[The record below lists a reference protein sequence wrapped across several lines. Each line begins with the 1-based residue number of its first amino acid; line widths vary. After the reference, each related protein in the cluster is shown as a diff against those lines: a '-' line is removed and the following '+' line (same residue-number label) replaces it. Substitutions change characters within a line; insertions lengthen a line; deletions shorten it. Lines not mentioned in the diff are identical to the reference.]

1 MSVAVIEKAIKL
13 RAEHEQRMAEYLARQ
28 VANQL
33 LPGVARIM
41 RAHAK
46 GLVRALTPK
55 QSRR

>member
-1 MSVAVIEKAIKL
+1 
-13 RAEHEQRMAEYLARQ
+13 MAEYLARQ
-28 VANQL
+28 VANRL